1 MAEVKAKEVKT
12 VEPVKEDT
20 PVAKNEGS
28 EIAQAISEGLKNA
41 TGKKGFEVVVD
52 DSIEHRFAVVK
63 NAEGEIMIRENE
75 TGVLSKVQLRS
86 LEEKQALLQSQKVEE
101 VQYTIR
107 QEHACSHSGVF
118 LFDFTR
124 DVCI

>member
-1 MAEVKAKEVKT
+1 MAEVKAKEVEAKEAKEVKT
-12 VEPVKEDT
+12 VEPVKEVT

-41 TGKKGFEVVVD
+41 TGKKGFEIVVD

-75 TGVLSKVQLRS
+75 TGTLSKVQLRS

-101 VQYTIR
+101 V
-107 QEHACSHSGVF
+107 
-118 LFDFTR
+118 
-124 DVCI
+124 

>member
-12 VEPVKEDT
+12 VETVEPVKDVT

-52 DSIEHRFAVVK
+52 DSIEHRFSVVK
-63 NAEGEIMIRENE
+63 NAEGEVMVRENE
-75 TGVLSKVQLRS
+75 TGVLSKVQLKS
-86 LEEKQALLQSQKVEE
+86 LEEKEASLQEQKVEE
-101 VQYTIR
+101 I
-107 QEHACSHSGVF
+107 
-118 LFDFTR
+118 
-124 DVCI
+124 